1 MSDFAPFVAAALRDK
16 SMQEL
21 LEENRRKYS
30 LCYMICSYDMFIY
43 DLFIDMFIWC
53 VHMMYSY
60 SHNT

>member
-30 LCYMICSYDMFIY
+30 YVFVMCVYMICSYDMFIHDMFDTCSIY
-43 DLFIDMFIWC
+43 VSYDMFI
-53 VHMMYSY
+53 
-60 SHNT
+60 

>member
-30 LCYMICSYDMFIY
+30 YVFVM
-43 DLFIDMFIWC
+43 C
-53 VHMMYSY
+53 V
-60 SHNT
+60 